1 MGLHV
6 REDHLA
12 TSGTVGL
19 TGLGESSLAPGE
31 GQGRGFEHAHSRN
44 TAYPKGYLIQR
55 DILRAASASR
65 RTRAAFQR
73 VEAQDRADR
82 PVDAATPDRA
92 DTPVEDATHEA
103 ATESNTKPTLSP
115 AAVRY
120 NEALIQHTA
129 TRQYESSVLPGRQ
142 LGLHLAPPPFTP
154 LQQRQSRYDGQLEA
168 DDVTQRPLVQITE
181 SEPPAH
187 MARELRVA
195 QAERRPA
202 RVAYGNV
209 PLTGHGVTLMPGY
222 QLLEN
227 LGAEHLV
234 PRGGELPPLPARTRP
249 ARSLAEICVCDE
261 YGRFLHFLKPDGSAA
276 TSGDLKRDA
285 ECWELA
291 FAEDYR
297 WLSAHSHDHT
307 CATTCVKKMKKATE
321 VDKKKAIARNK
332 ATPAGSGSCT

>member
-1 MGLHV
+1 M
-6 REDHLA
+6 ED
-12 TSGTVGL
+12 
-19 TGLGESSLAPGE
+19 
-31 GQGRGFEHAHSRN
+31 
-44 TAYPKGYLIQR
+44 
-55 DILRAASASR
+55 ASA
-65 RTRAAFQR
+65 AA
-73 VEAQDRADR
+73 AA
-82 PVDAATPDRA
+82 DAA
-92 DTPVEDATHEA
+92 
-103 ATESNTKPTLSP
+103 KPTLSP

-168 DDVTQRPLVQITE
+168 DDVTQRPLVHITE

-195 QAERRPA
+195 QAEHRPA
-202 RVAYGNV
+202 RVAYANV

-222 QLLEN
+222 QLLDN

-234 PRGGELPPLPARTRP
+234 PRRGELPPQPARARP
-249 ARSLAEICVCDE
+249 ARSLAEICVRDE

-276 TSGDLKRDA
+276 TSADLKRDA

-332 ATPAGSGSCT
+332 PPPAGFGPCT